1 MAKKSYQ
8 QEDHTTINAEE
19 PPIAYHV
26 SAPSE
31 IISYGLN
38 PAQLQLLKMFSTVK
52 SDETFQD
59 LKKVLHDFLAQQI
72 EKEADKLWDD
82 GKINYEILNEHLRTP
97 YK

>member
-8 QEDHTTINAEE
+8 QNHTPINAEE

-26 SAPSE
+26 STPPE
-31 IISYGLN
+31 IISHGLN

-52 SDETFQD
+52 SDETFQE
-59 LKKVLHDFLAQQI
+59 LKKLLHGFLAQQI
-72 EKEADKLWDD
+72 EKEADKLWNE